1 MSEVAKI
8 IIGDKTI
15 ELPVVEGSEGE
26 KAIDIRQLRQKT
38 GYITLDPGFA
48 NTGSCTSDITFMNG
62 EEGVLRYRGIPVQQL
77 AEQASFVETA
87 YLLINGRLPTR
98 DELSRFSELLN
109 EHSLVHEDMHLF
121 FNNFPRNAHP
131 MGILS
136 SMVNALRSFYP
147 LLRGRPLRRKSTS
160 P

>member
-15 ELPVVEGSEGE
+15 ELPIVEGSEGE

-98 DELSRFSELLN
+98 DELSRFFR
-109 EHSLVHEDMHLF
+109 VAQ
-121 FNNFPRNAHP
+121 RA
-131 MGILS
+131 LS
-136 SMVNALRSFYP
+136 GA
-147 LLRGRPLRRKSTS
+147 
-160 P
+160 